1 MLTLDSTTAT
11 LDTDTTLDTLMPTTT
26 ERDLLMPS
34 LRLRLMPSSIDMVP
48 IIPMLTLDS
57 TTDTLDTTL
66 DTLMPTMER
75 GPPMLSPR
83 LMPTTDIT
91 DMAPVPTTAT
101 AATATVATG
110 DTTMDKS
117 SSRVTKQKLNAN
129 ITPCK
134 SDFSSFS
141 APLRRCRKLN

>member
-1 MLTLDSTTAT
+1 MG
-11 LDTDTTLDTLMPTTT
+11 TLDTLMPTT

-57 TTDTLDTTL
+57 TTDTL

-141 APLRRCRKLN
+141 APLRRCVKLN

>member
-1 MLTLDSTTAT
+1 MG
-11 LDTDTTLDTLMPTTT
+11 DTLMPTT

-66 DTLMPTMER
+66 DTLMPTM
-75 GPPMLSPR
+75 
-83 LMPTTDIT
+83 DIT

>member
-1 MLTLDSTTAT
+1 MG
-11 LDTDTTLDTLMPTTT
+11 T

-34 LRLRLMPSSIDMVP
+34 QRLMLMPSSMDMVP

-110 DTTMDKS
+110 GTTMDKS
-117 SSRVTKQKLNAN
+117 PSRVTKQK
-129 ITPCK
+129 
-134 SDFSSFS
+134 
-141 APLRRCRKLN
+141 

>member
-1 MLTLDSTTAT
+1 MG
-11 LDTDTTLDTLMPTTT
+11 T

-34 LRLRLMPSSIDMVP
+34 QRLMLMPSSINMVP

-91 DMAPVPTTAT
+91 DMAPGPTTAT
-101 AATATVATG
+101 ATATVATG

-117 SSRVTKQKLNAN
+117 SSRV
-129 ITPCK
+129 PSK
-134 SDFSSFS
+134 SSTRTSLLVNLTFHPSVR
-141 APLRRCRKLN
+141 LLGGVGN